1 MAIDSLDTNT
11 TVSEIEDPPEGL
23 EAGDVVIQESHK
35 DSPYLEKI
43 YTVTERFYN
52 PDYGDDRVCK
62 CGHRYIEHFLIEDH
76 YPWGCYYCSCLRFE
90 EVTYH

>member
-1 MAIDSLDTNT
+1 MAIDTLDTNT
-11 TVSEIEDPPEGL
+11 TVAYNGDTSEEIESDG
-23 EAGDVVIQESHK
+23 VVIQESHK

-43 YTVTERFYN
+43 YTVVERFYN

-76 YPWGCYYCSCLRFE
+76 YPWGCCYCSCLRFE
-90 EVTYH
+90 EVNYH